1 MKQNMALLRPIPLFS
16 PTLYLLVLG
25 AMLIAGCSGQPS
37 RHTYG
42 STVGEREAILASA
55 QRMLGVPYQY
65 GGASPATGFDCS
77 GLVQYAYE
85 HAGIQVPRTTGG
97 QYRASLLLPRNA
109 LQPGDVIF
117 FRKRGIAKV
126 SHVGIYLGKGRFIH
140 APSSGKRV
148 TVADMNDP
156 YWQRRYISGGRLF

>member
-1 MKQNMALLRPIPLFS
+1 
-16 PTLYLLVLG
+16 
-25 AMLIAGCSGQPS
+25 
-37 RHTYG
+37 
-42 STVGEREAILASA
+42 ASA